1 MYHLQ
6 IKSGVKADTWKTG
19 NGSGSINQLK
29 DLCTASRTDYRIID
43 ANGDVVWTDLWPRN
57 GRR

>member
-6 IKSGVKADTWKTG
+6 IKSGTKADTWKTG

-29 DLCTASRTDYRIID
+29 DFCTASRMDYRIID
-43 ANGDVVWTDLWPRN
+43 AKGRVVWMDLWARK
-57 GRR
+57 GKR